1 MKQSIARLR
10 STFILGL
17 AAGVTISSASCS
29 VSQSDEVQLGQ
40 QAAADINRQLPIV
53 EDPVVHNYIN
63 RLGNRIARHTERDF
77 NYQFYVVNIEEV
89 NAFAVPGG
97 YIYINRGVIERSRNM
112 SELAGVLAHEIAH
125 VDRRHGA
132 AQLERV
138 QRANLGLTAAFVL
151 LGRMPTGLEALAVD
165 VAGAAIFARY
175 SRGAEQE
182 ADAEAV
188 DLLVA
193 SGINPNGLVSF
204 FRTLMEEQR
213 RQPSLVEQWFASHP
227 LTDDRIQ
234 ETQAMIQRLPPGSTE
249 GLAVDTQEFETAK
262 AQMQRYAAPPP
273 QFRR

>member
-29 VSQSDEVQLGQ
+29 ISRSDEVQLGQ
-40 QAAADINRQLPIV
+40 QASADINRQLPIV

-63 RLGNRIARHTERDF
+63 RLGNRIAAHTERDF

-97 YIYINRGVIERSRNM
+97 FIYINRGVIERSRNM
-112 SELAGVLAHEIAH
+112 SELAGVMAHEIAH

-165 VAGAAIFARY
+165 VAGAAVFARY

-188 DLLVA
+188 NLLMA

-204 FRTLMEEQR
+204 FRTLMEERR
-213 RQPSLVEQWFASHP
+213 RQPSQVEQWFASHP
-227 LTDDRIQ
+227 LTEDRIQ

-262 AQMQRYAAPPP
+262 AQLQRYAAPPP

>member
-10 STFILGL
+10 STFIFGL

-29 VSQSDEVQLGQ
+29 ISQSDEMQLGQ

-63 RLGNRIARHTERDF
+63 RLGNRIAGHTERDF

-112 SELAGVLAHEIAH
+112 SELAGVMAHEIAH

-204 FRTLMEEQR
+204 FRTLMDEQR
-213 RQPSLVEQWFASHP
+213 RQPSLVEQWFTSHP
-227 LTDDRIQ
+227 LTEDRIQ
-234 ETQAMIQRLPPGSTE
+234 ETQAMIQRLPPGTVE